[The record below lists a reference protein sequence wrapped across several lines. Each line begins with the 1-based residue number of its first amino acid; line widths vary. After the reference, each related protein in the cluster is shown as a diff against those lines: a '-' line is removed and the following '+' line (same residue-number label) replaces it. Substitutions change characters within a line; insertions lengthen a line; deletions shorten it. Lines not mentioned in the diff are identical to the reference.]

1 LKWGD
6 SHPPSHQM
14 LSLTGRFAARIGLGS
29 GDIGILAV
37 VVVGVSARLFIMR
50 SGLLLLLSGVLNRF
64 RLLLSSAGGRLFL
77 IVALVGHFEGSFAL

>member
-1 LKWGD
+1 M
-6 SHPPSHQM
+6 P
-14 LSLTGRFAARIGLGS
+14 SLTGRFAARIGLGS